1 MVAAC
6 RVLDESAKEVGVD
19 FIGGFGALVEK
30 GMTPGEKN
38 LIDALPEALAVTDR
52 ICSSINVGSTKAAST
67 WMPYVSWGSAFWMW
81 RKQLVTATQSLRQAR
96 CLLQY
101 SAGRAIYG
109 RCLSCVGEPDVV
121 IDVGVSGPGGGEKG
135 S

>member
-52 ICSSINVGSTKAAST
+52 ICSSINVGSTKAGINMDAVRL
-67 WMPYVSWGSAFWMW
+67 MGQRILMW
-81 RKQLVTATQSLRQAR
+81 RKQLVTATQRLRQAR
-96 CLLQY
+96 CLRNIPQDVPFM
-101 SAGRAIYG
+101 AGAYLG
-109 RCLSCVGEPDVV
+109 VGEPDV
-121 IDVGVSGPGGGEKG
+121 
-135 S
+135 